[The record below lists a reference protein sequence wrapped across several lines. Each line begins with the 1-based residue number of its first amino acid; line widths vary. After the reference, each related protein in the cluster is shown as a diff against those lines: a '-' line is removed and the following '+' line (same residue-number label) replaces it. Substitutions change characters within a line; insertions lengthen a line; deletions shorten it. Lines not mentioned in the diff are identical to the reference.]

1 MRSMIGVLFVL
12 VLSWPMV
19 GAAQTLP
26 ERVFDSF
33 NAMPGDAQAVV
44 SAIVDRLQGGAKPVA
59 AVRFASTVGPAPAG
73 DTYAG
78 FTWRAASLF
87 RYDVG
92 DTDAT
97 RLVSGLLEFDDALG
111 RRAAVLFEGD
121 YAVAGNAL
129 EVSGLTVASHFLEK
143 PRSAMFVLP
152 ADALT
157 GASGPVP
164 EGHAALFQ
172 FSQQHAVSW
181 DRPDDVVAGERDYA
195 IVVFLLD
202 RVSPSA
208 KFEVKLSDKKSSPDG
223 FSGAS
228 RYLNDA
234 DWRMGVVAGKFALDT
249 VKLFVKAVVTP
260 GSEQGVLSRQP
271 EVTGLYALDEFAA
284 EGAARGLAF
293 RAAPAGQS
301 LALDRFDG
309 KWKFKLRMRGGNG
322 QCDGVQWRNSD
333 VVQGK
338 ITGELFHGLVG
349 IIPIFGTVSP
359 TGEIKVQGENAY
371 VIGTGTGQVDG
382 ETASGKF
389 DATVDIETCRGKCTA
404 KRINK

>member
-33 NAMPGDAQAVV
+33 NAMRGDAQAVV

-121 YAVAGNAL
+121 YALAGNAL
-129 EVSGLTVASHFLEK
+129 EVSGVTVASHFLEK
-143 PRSAMFVLP
+143 ARSAMFVLP
-152 ADALT
+152 ADELT

-172 FSQQHAVSW
+172 FAQQHAVSW

-208 KFEVKLSDKKSSPDG
+208 KFEVKLSDKTRTSCRARSPASCSTAWSGSSRFSAPCRRPAKS
-223 FSGAS
+223 
-228 RYLNDA
+228 RC
-234 DWRMGVVAGKFALDT
+234 R
-249 VKLFVKAVVTP
+249 VKAPT
-260 GSEQGVLSRQP
+260 
-271 EVTGLYALDEFAA
+271 
-284 EGAARGLAF
+284 
-293 RAAPAGQS
+293 S
-301 LALDRFDG
+301 LAPGPVR
-309 KWKFKLRMRGGNG
+309 
-322 QCDGVQWRNSD
+322 S
-333 VVQGK
+333 
-338 ITGELFHGLVG
+338 
-349 IIPIFGTVSP
+349 
-359 TGEIKVQGENAY
+359 
-371 VIGTGTGQVDG
+371 
-382 ETASGKF
+382 
-389 DATVDIETCRGKCTA
+389 TA
-404 KRINK
+404 KRQAESSTPPSTSKPAAANGPPSGSTNS